1 MGSTFETALNERVEA
16 MLDACTKCG
25 KCFEACPITGAA
37 GIGNANPQDAIAG
50 VLDIV
55 RSGEGPEPSRKWAS
69 SCVLSGEC
77 IKACDYGANPRFL
90 LNMAR
95 IAMARRKNEPAQRRR
110 LGVEGF
116 RLVARDVTALS
127 RMQLGDSEL
136 ARLGQIPGAEPEDR
150 ADPPEVVFYTGCN
163 VLKTPHIAL
172 LALDIMDALG
182 VSYRV
187 MGGPTHCCGVVQ
199 MRTGDIDTSGRVG
212 ENTLAKLAHSKS
224 GQVLAWCPSCLIQFN
239 EFTLPTVERVRGTR
253 PFEMTPFVLFLRGHL
268 DRLRPLLRDPVPMRI
283 ALHRHTGAAG
293 VMEAA
298 AEILSAVP
306 GIALVDLGQQ
316 AVGLMSNY
324 LRALPAYKRELQL
337 KELEAARNAGVDALV
352 AVYHADHRELCAH
365 ERDWP
370 FEILNALEIVGA
382 SMGLRHEDR
391 YKRLKLKQD
400 ADAILA
406 DCADLIAQHRVDPAT
421 ARLAVEAML
430 ADQPLPLIGKAA
442 AREAAMADLIGVK
455 PAS

>member
-1 MGSTFETALNERVEA
+1 MGSTFETALGERVDA
-16 MLDACTKCG
+16 MLDACTRCG

-37 GIGNANPQDAIAG
+37 GIGDANPQDAIAG

-77 IKACDYGANPRFL
+77 IKTCDYGVNPRFL

-127 RMQLGDSEL
+127 RMQLSDAEL
-136 ARLGQIPGAEPEDR
+136 TRLGQLPGAEPEDR
-150 ADPPEVVFYTGCN
+150 ADPPDVVFYTGCN

-182 VSYRV
+182 LSYRV

-239 EFTLPTVERVRGTR
+239 EFTLPTIERVRGAR
-253 PFEMTPFVLFLRGHL
+253 PFEMTPFVLFLRRHL

-298 AEILSAVP
+298 ADLLSAVP
-306 GIALVDLGQQ
+306 GISLIDLGQP

-337 KELEAARNAGVDALV
+337 KELEAARDAGVDALV

-382 SMGLRHEDR
+382 SMGLRHEDH

-406 DCADLIAQHRVDPAT
+406 DCADLIGQHRADPAT

-442 AREAAMADLIGVK
+442 GAATMAD
-455 PAS
+455 

>member
-1 MGSTFETALNERVEA
+1 MGSTFETALGQRVGA

-37 GIGNANPQDAIAG
+37 GIGDANPQDAIAG

-55 RSGEGPEPSRKWAS
+55 RSGEGPEPSRKWAN

-77 IKACDYGANPRFL
+77 IKTCDYGVNPRFL

-127 RMQLGDSEL
+127 RMQLSNAEL
-136 ARLGQIPGAEPEDR
+136 ARLGQIPGAQPER
-150 ADPPEVVFYTGCN
+150 TDPPDLVFYTGCN

-172 LALDIMDALG
+172 LALDIMDTLG

-268 DRLRPLLRDPVPMRI
+268 DRLRPLLRNPVPMRI

-298 AEILSAVP
+298 AEILCAVP
-306 GIALVDLGQQ
+306 GVVLVDLGQP

-337 KELEAARNAGVDALV
+337 KELEAARDADVDALV

-406 DCADLIAQHRVDPAT
+406 DCADLIAQHRLDAGT
-421 ARLAVEAML
+421 ARHAVEAML

-442 AREAAMADLIGVK
+442 AGEAAMAD
-455 PAS
+455 

>member
-1 MGSTFETALNERVEA
+1 MGSTFETALSERVDA
-16 MLDACTKCG
+16 MLDACTQCG
-25 KCFEACPITGAA
+25 KCFAACPITGAA
-37 GIGNANPQDAIAG
+37 GIGDANPQDAIAG

-77 IKACDYGANPRFL
+77 IKVCDYGVNPRFL

-127 RMQLGDSEL
+127 RMQLSDAEL
-136 ARLGQIPGAEPEDR
+136 ARLGQTPGDEPER
-150 ADPPEVVFYTGCN
+150 ADPPDVVFYTGCN

-187 MGGPTHCCGVVQ
+187 MGGPAHCCGVVQ

-239 EFTLPTVERVRGTR
+239 EFTLPIVERVRGTR
-253 PFEMTPFVLFLRGHL
+253 PFEMTPFVLFLRGHM

-306 GIALVDLGQQ
+306 GITLVDLGQP

-337 KELEAARNAGVDALV
+337 KELEAARDAGVDALV

-382 SMGLRHEDR
+382 SIGLRHEDR

-406 DCADLIAQHRVDPAT
+406 DCADLIAQHRLDAGA

-430 ADQPLPLIGKAA
+430 ADQPLPLVGKAGA
-442 AREAAMADLIGVK
+442 GESAMAD
-455 PAS
+455 

>member
-1 MGSTFETALNERVEA
+1 MASIFETALGERVEA
-16 MLDACTKCG
+16 MLDACTRCG
-25 KCFEACPITGAA
+25 KCFDACPITGAA
-37 GIGNANPQDAIAG
+37 GIANAEPQEVIAG

-55 RSGEGPEPSRKWAS
+55 RAGDGPQASRKWAS

-77 IKACDYGANPRFL
+77 IKVCDYGVNPRFL

-95 IAMARRKNEPAQRRR
+95 IAMARRQNEPAQRRK

-127 RMQLGDSEL
+127 RMQLTGAQL
-136 ARLGQIPGAEPEDR
+136 ARLGQVPGSQPAPD
-150 ADPPEVVFYTGCN
+150 ADPPDVVFYTGCN

-172 LALDIMDALG
+172 FALDIMDALG

-199 MRTGDIDTSGRVG
+199 MRTGDVETSGRFG
-212 ENTLAKLAHSKS
+212 ENTLGKLAHSKS
-224 GQVLAWCPSCLIQFN
+224 GLVLAWCPSCLVQFN
-239 EFTLPTVERVRGTR
+239 EFTLPTVERARGAR
-253 PFEMTPFVLFLRGHL
+253 PFEMTPFMLFLRSHL
-268 DRLRPLLRDPVPMRI
+268 DRLRPLLRHPVPMRI

-298 AEILSAVP
+298 AELLCAVP
-306 GIALVDLGQQ
+306 DITLVDLRQP

-337 KELEAARNAGVDALV
+337 NELQAARDAGIDALV
-352 AVYHADHRELCAH
+352 TVYHADHRELCAH

-370 FEILNALEIVGA
+370 FEILNTLEIVGA
-382 SMGLRHEDR
+382 SMGLRHEDS
-391 YKRLKLKQD
+391 YKRLKFKQD
-400 ADAILA
+400 VDAILA
-406 DCADLIAQHRVDPAT
+406 DCADLIAQHHLDT
-421 ARLAVEAML
+421 ANVRLTVEAML
-430 ADQPLPLIGKAA
+430 ADQPLPLVGKAA
-442 AREAAMADLIGVK
+442 GGEAAMAD
-455 PAS
+455 